1 MNKLL
6 IKVQES
12 IDLSHKTTSNI
23 FSIGDKVKNINSSC
37 VHYKSEGMVTHI
49 EALPDRMGDIVHYK
63 ATNSGEYWKEGET
76 LKKTESQLTRAGIMM
91 MNPREPSAIM
101 DMMDNMSDTMADVD
115 PNRLQEPVFQTDP
128 IVPEQPLEADDEESP
143 SEEEDFS
150 FEEQAM
156 VMAITSLK
164 SSTNS
169 LLQILSSLN
178 NPGISDNLTEP
189 WLVGKIAVVE
199 DYVNTIY
206 TYVMFASKES
216 EENTDAGSKPGLWD
230 NIRKKRERM
239 GKKYKPAKPG
249 DKGRPNPSQW
259 NKLTK

>member
-12 IDLSHKTTSNI
+12 IDLSHKTISNI

-63 ATNSGEYWKEGET
+63 ATNSSQYWKEGET
-76 LKKTESQLTRAGIMM
+76 LKKTESQLARAGVMM
-91 MNPREPSAIM
+91 MNPREPSDII
-101 DMMDNMSDTMADVD
+101 DMMDNMLDTMADVD
-115 PNRLQEPVFQTDP
+115 PNRLQKPVFQTDP

-150 FEEQAM
+150 FEEQAL
-156 VMAITSLK
+156 VMAMTSLK
-164 SSTNS
+164 SSTSS
-169 LLQILSSLN
+169 LLQILSNLN

-206 TYVMFASKES
+206 TYVMFSSKES
-216 EENTDAGSKPGLWD
+216 EKNTDSGSKSGLWD

-239 GKKYKPAKPG
+239 GKKYKPAKRG

-259 NKLTK
+259 NRLTK